1 MPSRDASL
9 PSGSGTPPSKETE
22 VTTLEVYANHFKL
35 NLPKLDVHHYD
46 VQIWSSAEGEEPPED
61 PRRIPAC
68 DKHRIFIRFAHLFLN
83 IRAPVFDGQKSFYS
97 TRPVEDK
104 KEGVTVKSDFCSTTD
119 FYVKIKRVARLNNE
133 RCGPGRG
140 TVLVQALDIALR
152 CALSRNRECLGRLL
166 LSPVDEGRT
175 SRDLAR
181 EGQAL
186 YRGVL
191 TSVRSGEAGTFVNAD
206 TLHTVFY
213 KPDSLL
219 NLVQCLLGRPVQR
232 QAKLQERDIQ
242 FLNAELKDLKVYVK
256 HLPYRRT
263 GKVEEIV
270 MESADEKMIPSL
282 NQTIAAYFNDKY
294 RIRLLYPKLPCVKM
308 QKKDCYYPLEMC
320 FVPFG
325 QQGVQKLAPVI
336 PKTRFE
342 RAEAVVTEIEGKLLE
357 LDGFV
362 TDISTSPVQ
371 ITAKLLPTV
380 SSWNP
385 PQYSKKIR
393 WIMLNTCN
401 SDGARI
407 RKLEQ
412 LENGLIGQGKAMGIE
427 LSKTNTLQRTGRQR
441 VEDMLQ
447 EVKDRDVDFVV
458 IVLENASSEL
468 YYPIK
473 YYAETKLGLITQC
486 VAIYKQNKEQNFGS
500 GFCKNVMRKIKAKLG
515 FVDKAMPSKINHF
528 DFENVM
534 VMGADVGH
542 HGPNDAKPSVA
553 AIVGSIDTCASR
565 YVATISLQ
573 NEPRV
578 EVIDDMGSMV
588 RRLLDVYWQNNK
600 AAPKAILFYRDG
612 VSEGQYSQVYDREL
626 PCLHAE
632 CKKAFPEYP
641 IPKITF
647 VTVQKRHRTR
657 FMRKT
662 PEGSNVPPGTVVDT
676 VITHPSQ
683 QEFFMCSHTPMRGT
697 ARPAHYH
704 VIRDDNEFDPETLQ
718 KITFSLCH
726 MYARCET
733 PVSIPTPVYYA
744 HLTAARA
751 SCYLKAH
758 ERLTGMNTF
767 NADVVKLTHN
777 LKDRMFFI

>member
-9 PSGSGTPPSKETE
+9 PSGSGTPLSKETE

-104 KEGVTVKSDFCSTTD
+104 KEGVRVKSDFCSTTD

-242 FLNAELKDLKVYVK
+242 FLNAELKDLK
-256 HLPYRRT
+256 
-263 GKVEEIV
+263 
-270 MESADEKMIPSL
+270 
-282 NQTIAAYFNDKY
+282 
-294 RIRLLYPKLPCVKM
+294 
-308 QKKDCYYPLEMC
+308 
-320 FVPFG
+320 
-325 QQGVQKLAPVI
+325 
-336 PKTRFE
+336 
-342 RAEAVVTEIEGKLLE
+342 
-357 LDGFV
+357 
-362 TDISTSPVQ
+362 